1 MNKFERK
8 PIKHFFIKKALQ
20 IRMIVNIIGT
30 VCITTLLSL
39 GTMTLVYFIKYK
51 TVIMYQLD
59 QETQNLTHQSIL
71 SLLLPSLLFSAVVNI
86 LVAAGIGFYASRKY
100 AIPIYKL
107 EQWSSLLM
115 QGKMTAILQFRE
127 KEELKELSDK
137 CNDVTRFLRGRMQE
151 IKKQIDEIRKVHH
164 GSTAVEQIEKALDGL
179 DLSTEAIAVDHS
191 YANAALD
198 KERHKK
204 QV

>member
-8 PIKHFFIKKALQ
+8 PIRHFFIKKALQ

-30 VCITTLLSL
+30 VFITTLLSL

-107 EQWSSLLM
+107 EQWSSLLL

-137 CNDVTRFLRGRMQE
+137 CNDVTRFLRGRMQD
-151 IKKQIDEIRKVHH
+151 IKKQIDEIRKAHH
-164 GSTAVEQIEKALDGL
+164 GSPAVAQIEKSLDGL
-179 DLSTEAIAVDHS
+179 DLSTQTIAVDHS
-191 YANAALD
+191 YANAALN
-198 KERHKK
+198 KERGKK
-204 QV
+204 T

>member
-1 MNKFERK
+1 MKKFERK
-8 PIKHFFIKKALQ
+8 PIRHFFIKKALQ
-20 IRMIVNIIGT
+20 IRMIIHIV
-30 VCITTLLSL
+30 VAVLVTTLLSL

-59 QETQNLTHQSIL
+59 QETQNLTHQSIV

-107 EQWSSLLM
+107 EQWSSLLL
-115 QGKMTAILQFRE
+115 QGKMTALLQFRE

-137 CNDVTRFLRGRMQE
+137 CNEVTHFLRSRLQS
-151 IKKQIDEIRKVHH
+151 IKQQAEEMKKTHS
-164 GSTAVEQIEKALDGL
+164 GSPAVREIEKSLDGL
-179 DLSTEAIAVDHS
+179 DLSTGPIEVDHD
-191 YANAALD
+191 YANTALD
-198 KERHKK
+198 KERGKK
-204 QV
+204 